1 MAAPLKKGSTSCAGS
16 RVERGGLVIAKDA
29 KRADIQSGW
38 VKAELNG
45 PTVQQLAWV
54 KLPRVFPSQGLP

>member
-1 MAAPLKKGSTSCAGS
+1 MC
-16 RVERGGLVIAKDA
+16 RQRGGKGGLDIAQDA
-29 KRADIQSGW
+29 ARAEIQSGW